1 MLASPKEVA
10 CALAASR
17 LREAKALTLADDH
30 AEVSERWRTWAAS
43 FYKTAC
49 ERIVRLEQAWI
60 KSVCKMRA
68 ELMRAQSS
76 RQ

>member
-1 MLASPKEVA
+1 
-10 CALAASR
+10 
-17 LREAKALTLADDH
+17 LADDH

-49 ERIVRLEQAWI
+49 ERIVHLEQTCRELETREQALALQV
-60 KSVCKMRA
+60 SKMRA